1 MHGLSAQRITL
12 LGEAVD
18 LVTCGELMDF
28 LARKVAAA
36 EKAIVSN
43 HNTHSFYLLAR
54 HPEMRAAYERAD
66 LVELDSTPLIFWG
79 RLLGKPVHRAHR
91 CTYLDWRE
99 AFWRQA
105 AENGWRVF
113 YLGGAPGVAETAAER
128 LCGQWPGVR
137 IATHHGFFAMTPGSE
152 AAQAVVDRIN
162 AFRPD
167 ILFVGMG
174 MPRQE
179 IWISRFYDALHSGVV
194 LAVGAAAYYEAGVQA
209 AAPRWTGRVGLE
221 WLFRLF
227 SDPKRMAGRYLLEPW
242 GLLPAMAGDV
252 RAALVRGRGN
262 AVPPT
267 SDKARQSSP

>member
-1 MHGLSAQRITL
+1 MHGSAFERITL

-18 LVTCGELMDF
+18 LVTCGGVMDF
-28 LARKVAAA
+28 LARKVAAG
-36 EKAIVSN
+36 EKAIVAN
-43 HNTHSFYLLAR
+43 HNSHSLYLLAR

-66 LVELDSTPLIFWG
+66 IVELDSTPLVLWG
-79 RLLGKPVHRAHR
+79 RLLGKPVSRANR

-105 AENGWRVF
+105 SEGGWRVF

-128 LCGQWPGVR
+128 LSARWPGVR
-137 IATHHGFFAMTPGSE
+137 IATHHGFFAMTPGSPE
-152 AAQAVVDRIN
+152 AQAVLDEIN

-179 IWISRFYDALHSGVV
+179 IWISRFYDALESGVV
-194 LAVGAAAYYEAGVQA
+194 LSVGAAADYEAGVQPT
-209 AAPRWTGRVGLE
+209 APRWTGKLGLE
-221 WLFRLF
+221 WVFRLF

-242 GLLPAMAGDV
+242 ALLPAMAADV
-252 RAALVRGRGN
+252 RAAL
-262 AVPPT
+262 
-267 SDKARQSSP
+267 ARKSRPQSSP